1 MRKLT
6 LFLLLA
12 VFVGLQAVAIPAHRG
27 SVLMPQPDGTLVTV
41 CLEGDEFYHFNTTAD
56 GYTIMLNEAGAY
68 VYAQAD
74 GMNLVPTQLL
84 AHDVANRTAAE
95 LSFLAGTPKYLTDET
110 EVAQGHVRR
119 VKRNVDLSNFDFEN
133 FRGLVILIDF
143 SDKSFASADPIQKAW
158 SEVDSRMDFNPRA
171 ELQDV
176 ITLLNALQNGE
187 PLPEAGGKTKEIP
200 DKINRLNSGL
210 QDLNNGAQT
219 LSEGAE
225 ALNTGLAALSS
236 NSEAL
241 NSGADT
247 IFSAILETANQQLA
261 ASGLAEAGIEVP
273 VLTADNYAD
282 TLTSL
287 LAQFDTETVTAAARS
302 QVEAVVRPQ
311 VKASEGKIRSAVTET
326 VQAQVLEQVL
336 VGAGMEMNA
345 ETYLN
350 AVRAGQVEH
359 TVQQKIQAAVDT
371 QMETDTVKELIEA
384 HTAEQIEQLVSDNT
398 DQVLATDETVAAKLA
413 QVQAAHDS
421 LQGLLEELNKVG
433 TFVTG
438 LKTYTAG
445 VDQAAAGAA
454 DLSSGAA
461 ALHDSGTDTLLTA
474 ITGAEKTV
482 AEKLLPVLTGDISA
496 VLDAWNQISGKT
508 AGYDL
513 RNEAFE
519 TTTLYVIRTDFN

>member
-1 MRKLT
+1 
-6 LFLLLA
+6 
-12 VFVGLQAVAIPAHRG
+12 
-27 SVLMPQPDGTLVTV
+27 
-41 CLEGDEFYHFNTTAD
+41 
-56 GYTIMLNEAGAY
+56 
-68 VYAQAD
+68 
-74 GMNLVPTQLL
+74 
-84 AHDVANRTAAE
+84 
-95 LSFLAGTPKYLTDET
+95 
-110 EVAQGHVRR
+110 
-119 VKRNVDLSNFDFEN
+119 
-133 FRGLVILIDF
+133 
-143 SDKSFASADPIQKAW
+143 
-158 SEVDSRMDFNPRA
+158 
-171 ELQDV
+171 
-176 ITLLNALQNGE
+176 
-187 PLPEAGGKTKEIP
+187 
-200 DKINRLNSGL
+200 
-210 QDLNNGAQT
+210 
-219 LSEGAE
+219 
-225 ALNTGLAALSS
+225 
-236 NSEAL
+236 
-241 NSGADT
+241 
-247 IFSAILETANQQLA
+247 
-261 ASGLAEAGIEVP
+261 
-273 VLTADNYAD
+273 
-282 TLTSL
+282 
-287 LAQFDTETVTAAARS
+287 
-302 QVEAVVRPQ
+302 
-311 VKASEGKIRSAVTET
+311 
-326 VQAQVLEQVL
+326 
-336 VGAGMEMNA
+336 MEMNA

-454 DLSSGAA
+454 DLLSGAA

-482 AEKLLPVLTGDISA
+482 AERLLPVLTGDISA